1 MPGPLTW
8 SGCGCVNH
16 NYIESCRWKG
26 ILPLAA
32 LYVDTRGK
40 RSEVRREPACRRIFD
55 LGTRSERSEDVGA
68 RSAEQFGI
76 GNRRNGGK
84 RT

>member
-32 LYVDTRGK
+32 LYVDTREKGQK
-40 RSEVRREPACRRIFD
+40 SDASLPAGGFLNLGPGRSEAKTWEHVVR
-55 LGTRSERSEDVGA
+55 SNSV
-68 RSAEQFGI
+68 
-76 GNRRNGGK
+76 
-84 RT
+84 

>member
-32 LYVDTRGK
+32 LYAYTWEHVV
-40 RSEVRREPACRRIFD
+40 RSNSV
-55 LGTRSERSEDVGA
+55 
-68 RSAEQFGI
+68 
-76 GNRRNGGK
+76 
-84 RT
+84 